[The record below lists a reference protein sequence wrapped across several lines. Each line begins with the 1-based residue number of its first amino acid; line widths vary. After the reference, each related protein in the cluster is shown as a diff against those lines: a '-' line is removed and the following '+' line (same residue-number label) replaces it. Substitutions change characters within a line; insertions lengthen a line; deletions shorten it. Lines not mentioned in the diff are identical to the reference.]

1 MTILITIAFIATF
14 IFWAKD
20 AWELTKKEYE
30 EDTKRKIRR
39 NTNIDVK

>member
-1 MTILITIAFIATF
+1 MTVFITITFIATF

-39 NTNIDVK
+39 NIDIDVK

>member
-1 MTILITIAFIATF
+1 MTVLITIAFILTF
-14 IFWAKD
+14 VCWAKD

-39 NTNIDVK
+39 NTNIDIK

>member
-1 MTILITIAFIATF
+1 MTVLMTITFIATF
-14 IFWAKD
+14 VFWAKD

-30 EDTKRKIRR
+30 EDKKKKIRR

>member
-1 MTILITIAFIATF
+1 MTVLITITFIATF

>member
-1 MTILITIAFIATF
+1 MVVLITITFIATF